1 MLGQTYFDDVSV
13 KSINCVCARTN
24 KQFILIDTPNTENE
38 IKWCEHAIL
47 WEFEVFEDCGNC
59 IAMEQSGYIS
69 EWQNLLL
76 TLTSYDVGVKRYF
89 DPSDTELLRALHS
102 RNSKNIRNP
111 LIFLQKM
118 ASYSCFWRVPRL
130 QILRQASL
138 HRIYDL
144 LTRVSYRLDLDRC
157 KHRKEVL

>member
-1 MLGQTYFDDVSV
+1 MFLELRECKARSNSVSEGSKYLLTPTSYDVSV

-24 KQFILIDTPNTENE
+24 KQFMLIDTPNTENE

-76 TLTSYDVGVKRYF
+76 TLLIPNCYVLCTPAILKTFV
-89 DPSDTELLRALHS
+89 
-102 RNSKNIRNP
+102 IRS
-111 LIFLQKM
+111 FFFKK
-118 ASYSCFWRVPRL
+118 W
-130 QILRQASL
+130 
-138 HRIYDL
+138 L
-144 LTRVSYRLDLDRC
+144 LTHVFGGSQVQKSSC
-157 KHRKEVL
+157 KQACIGFMTF

>member
-1 MLGQTYFDDVSV
+1 MFYIFDVSV

-76 TLTSYDVGVKRYF
+76 TLISLYTKYKFKNS
-89 DPSDTELLRALHS
+89 PLRG
-102 RNSKNIRNP
+102 
-111 LIFLQKM
+111 IF
-118 ASYSCFWRVPRL
+118 
-130 QILRQASL
+130 
-138 HRIYDL
+138 
-144 LTRVSYRLDLDRC
+144 
-157 KHRKEVL
+157 

>member
-1 MLGQTYFDDVSV
+1 MFLELRECKARSNSVSEGSKYLLTPTSYDVSV

-24 KQFILIDTPNTENE
+24 KQFILIDTPNTENG

-76 TLTSYDVGVKRYF
+76 TLTSQYIIF
-89 DPSDTELLRALHS
+89 HNTIFLRIFLVMLF
-102 RNSKNIRNP
+102 NKSKN
-111 LIFLQKM
+111 
-118 ASYSCFWRVPRL
+118 
-130 QILRQASL
+130 
-138 HRIYDL
+138 
-144 LTRVSYRLDLDRC
+144 
-157 KHRKEVL
+157 EVLSLSLI

>member
-1 MLGQTYFDDVSV
+1 MIRSFFFKKWLYLIKKESDSFLTAYYKYDVSV

-24 KQFILIDTPNTENE
+24 KQFILIDTPNTENG

-76 TLTSYDVGVKRYF
+76 TLTS
-89 DPSDTELLRALHS
+89 
-102 RNSKNIRNP
+102 
-111 LIFLQKM
+111 
-118 ASYSCFWRVPRL
+118 
-130 QILRQASL
+130 
-138 HRIYDL
+138 
-144 LTRVSYRLDLDRC
+144 
-157 KHRKEVL
+157 

>member
-1 MLGQTYFDDVSV
+1 MFLELRECKARSNSVSEGSKYLLTPTSYDVSV

-76 TLTSYDVGVKRYF
+76 PLTSLYKK
-89 DPSDTELLRALHS
+89 
-102 RNSKNIRNP
+102 SKKGAVYAETSKM
-111 LIFLQKM
+111 QK
-118 ASYSCFWRVPRL
+118 SLPFPQCF
-130 QILRQASL
+130 
-138 HRIYDL
+138 RISSG
-144 LTRVSYRLDLDRC
+144 R
-157 KHRKEVL
+157 

>member
-1 MLGQTYFDDVSV
+1 MGQKVKICSRLLYDVSV

-38 IKWCEHAIL
+38 IKWCEHASL

-76 TLTSYDVGVKRYF
+76 T
-89 DPSDTELLRALHS
+89 
-102 RNSKNIRNP
+102 P
-111 LIFLQKM
+111 LIPNCYVLCTP
-118 ASYSCFWRVPRL
+118 A
-130 QILRQASL
+130 ILKTFVIRSFFFKKW
-138 HRIYDL
+138 L
-144 LTRVSYRLDLDRC
+144 LTHVFGGSQVQKSSC
-157 KHRKEVL
+157 KQACNGFMTF

>member
-1 MLGQTYFDDVSV
+1 MGRLAENTGKMAVWEDAWGLQHLLKQVQYDVSV

-76 TLTSYDVGVKRYF
+76 TLTSSSYY
-89 DPSDTELLRALHS
+89 
-102 RNSKNIRNP
+102 
-111 LIFLQKM
+111 FLQVNF
-118 ASYSCFWRVPRL
+118 SP
-130 QILRQASL
+130 
-138 HRIYDL
+138 
-144 LTRVSYRLDLDRC
+144 
-157 KHRKEVL
+157 

>member
-76 TLTSYDVGVKRYF
+76 TLTSYDDTRVKR
-89 DPSDTELLRALHS
+89 S
-102 RNSKNIRNP
+102 
-111 LIFLQKM
+111 
-118 ASYSCFWRVPRL
+118 
-130 QILRQASL
+130 
-138 HRIYDL
+138 
-144 LTRVSYRLDLDRC
+144 
-157 KHRKEVL
+157 

>member
-1 MLGQTYFDDVSV
+1 MGQKVKICSRLLYDVSV

-76 TLTSYDVGVKRYF
+76 TLTSYLFFSERQKNYGFTYCSVKIWKISL
-89 DPSDTELLRALHS
+89 PWSVE
-102 RNSKNIRNP
+102 
-111 LIFLQKM
+111 
-118 ASYSCFWRVPRL
+118 VP
-130 QILRQASL
+130 
-138 HRIYDL
+138 
-144 LTRVSYRLDLDRC
+144 
-157 KHRKEVL
+157 

>member
-1 MLGQTYFDDVSV
+1 MFLELRECKARSNSVSEGSKYLLTPTSYDVSV

-24 KQFILIDTPNTENE
+24 KQFILINTPNTENE

-76 TLTSYDVGVKRYF
+76 TLTSFYSITSTWLSHNNVYKIVR
-89 DPSDTELLRALHS
+89 
-102 RNSKNIRNP
+102 KNNKKNCSI
-111 LIFLQKM
+111 
-118 ASYSCFWRVPRL
+118 
-130 QILRQASL
+130 
-138 HRIYDL
+138 
-144 LTRVSYRLDLDRC
+144 VSG
-157 KHRKEVL
+157 

>member
-1 MLGQTYFDDVSV
+1 MFLELRECKARSNSVSEGSKYLLTPTSYDVSV

-76 TLTSYDVGVKRYF
+76 TLTSYYSYKSAYDG
-89 DPSDTELLRALHS
+89 STMLLVFM
-102 RNSKNIRNP
+102 N
-111 LIFLQKM
+111 M
-118 ASYSCFWRVPRL
+118 E
-130 QILRQASL
+130 
-138 HRIYDL
+138 
-144 LTRVSYRLDLDRC
+144 TRRC
-157 KHRKEVL
+157 HG

>member
-1 MLGQTYFDDVSV
+1 M
-13 KSINCVCARTN
+13 
-24 KQFILIDTPNTENE
+24 
-38 IKWCEHAIL
+38 
-47 WEFEVFEDCGNC
+47 FEDCGNC

-111 LIFLQKM
+111 LIFFKK
-118 ASYSCFWRVPRL
+118 W
-130 QILRQASL
+130 
-138 HRIYDL
+138 L
-144 LTRVSYRLDLDRC
+144 LTHVFGGSQVQKSSC
-157 KHRKEVL
+157 KQACIGFMTF

>member
-1 MLGQTYFDDVSV
+1 MPFIELLYDISV

-76 TLTSYDVGVKRYF
+76 TLTSSILQCDQYAFKQFYILFLVGG
-89 DPSDTELLRALHS
+89 D
-102 RNSKNIRNP
+102 
-111 LIFLQKM
+111 Q
-118 ASYSCFWRVPRL
+118 
-130 QILRQASL
+130 
-138 HRIYDL
+138 
-144 LTRVSYRLDLDRC
+144 
-157 KHRKEVL
+157 

>member
-1 MLGQTYFDDVSV
+1 MFLELRECKARSNSVSEGSKYLLTPTSYDVSV

-24 KQFILIDTPNTENE
+24 KQFILIDTPNTENG

-76 TLTSYDVGVKRYF
+76 TLTSQYIIF
-89 DPSDTELLRALHS
+89 HNTIFLRIFLVMLF
-102 RNSKNIRNP
+102 NKSKNK
-111 LIFLQKM
+111 KM
-118 ASYSCFWRVPRL
+118 
-130 QILRQASL
+130 
-138 HRIYDL
+138 
-144 LTRVSYRLDLDRC
+144 
-157 KHRKEVL
+157 KNEVLSLSLI

>member
-1 MLGQTYFDDVSV
+1 MQFPQSSNTSNSHKMACSHHFISFSVFGVSI
-13 KSINCVCARTN
+13 SINCLFVRAQT
-24 KQFILIDTPNTENE
+24 QFI
-38 IKWCEHAIL
+38 
-47 WEFEVFEDCGNC
+47 
-59 IAMEQSGYIS
+59 
-69 EWQNLLL
+69 LL

-118 ASYSCFWRVPRL
+118 ASYSCFWRVPSSK
-130 QILRQASL
+130 ILLQASL

-144 LTRVSYRLDLDRC
+144 LTLVSNQLQIIEMIKIKYKICLLYTSDAAD
-157 KHRKEVL
+157 E

>member
-1 MLGQTYFDDVSV
+1 MFLELRECKARSNSVSEGSKYLLTPTSYDVSV

-76 TLTSYDVGVKRYF
+76 TLTSLNFSCLIEFGWFALGSIHLKVRW
-89 DPSDTELLRALHS
+89 ELLPQCQQSAALGGM
-102 RNSKNIRNP
+102 KIR
-111 LIFLQKM
+111 QKSLSQM
-118 ASYSCFWRVPRL
+118 QQLKTGQYYGGSCF
-130 QILRQASL
+130 
-138 HRIYDL
+138 
-144 LTRVSYRLDLDRC
+144 TG
-157 KHRKEVL
+157 